1 MGISTQIIQF
11 GLQIRITFHRENG
24 LHRMRL

>member
-1 MGISTQIIQF
+1 MGISIQIMQ
-11 GLQIRITFHRENG
+11 LRLLIRITFHRENG